1 MAKES
6 STMSPKRL
14 FILLCLAGLLMWV
27 FSNSEVEVE
36 VSVDT
41 DKNKVEELSL
51 EDENQEEIVQKKAT
65 LEKKKTKK
73 GQKKTTKK
81 NGKVDQND
89 DYLKKRELNYDPAT
103 NRNK

>member
-36 VSVDT
+36 VSIDT

-51 EDENQEEIVQKKAT
+51 EDENQEETAQKQVT

-73 GQKKTTKK
+73 RKKNTKK
-81 NGKVDQND
+81 ESRFDQND
-89 DYLKKRELNYDPAT
+89 DYLKKRELNYDPA